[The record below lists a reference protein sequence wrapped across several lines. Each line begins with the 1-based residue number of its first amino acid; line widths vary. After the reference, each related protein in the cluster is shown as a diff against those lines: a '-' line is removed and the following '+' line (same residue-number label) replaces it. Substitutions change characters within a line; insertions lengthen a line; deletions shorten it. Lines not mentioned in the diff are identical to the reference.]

1 VERVKEL
8 VILGGPNGAGK
19 TTAAQV
25 VVPRKLSIPEFI
37 NVDEIARGLSP
48 FNPDGAAVAAG
59 RLMLKRMRTLASG
72 QQSFAIE
79 TTCSGKGHLKFL
91 QSCRNRGWRITLV
104 FLWLPSPEMAIARV
118 ERRVSAGGHA
128 VPSDVIVRRYWAGL
142 RNMRAFYLPLADVA
156 AIYDNAGEEPVLIAE
171 RVPKSDLVVYDG
183 ARWHQI
189 EKASP

>member
-91 QSCRNRGWRITLV
+91 QSCRNRGWRITPV

-118 ERRVSAGGHA
+118 ERRVSAGGHG

-183 ARWHQI
+183 VRWHQI